1 MPDMNRH
8 LDSVGK
14 GFTDFL
20 TPPPEGVIRFTVGQ
34 PDFTTPEGIRE
45 VAIQSLRDGE
55 TSYTRPGGSEEL
67 CRTVARFLDERC
79 GIEVGWEDVVVTP
92 GCKQAL
98 LYALMGLG
106 NPGDEV
112 LLLAPAWPTYD
123 AQIRLVGMTP
133 VHVPTHRPSFHP
145 DMEAL
150 EAAVT
155 EKTKF
160 IFLNSPNNPT
170 GAVYTPEETK
180 ALVDLAIRHDLWI
193 IDDMIYATMVWSDHP
208 YTSPATI
215 EGGWER
221 TITIGGWSK
230 SWAMTGW
237 RLGFCAGPPEAARA
251 LHLCQT
257 SAATHVPTFL
267 MKAAAFALFD
277 DAGRMPMHDAFGERR
292 EVVFEELSN
301 IPQLSVNKPEG
312 AFYIIIDITDTG
324 MDDRTFARRALSEAQ
339 VQLVPA
345 SLMQGGEGYCRI
357 SYAASIDDIRE
368 GCRRL
373 REWLA
378 ELSEKHQY

>member
-1 MPDMNRH
+1 MPSMNQH
-8 LDSVGK
+8 LDGVGK
-14 GFTDFL
+14 GFADFL
-20 TPPPEGVIRFTVGQ
+20 VPPPEGVIRFTVGQ
-34 PDFTTPEGIRE
+34 PDFVTPENIRE
-45 VAIQSLRDGE
+45 VAIQSIRDGE

-67 CRTVARFLDERC
+67 CKTVSRFLDERYD
-79 GIEVGWEDVVVTP
+79 IKVGWEDVVVTP
-92 GCKQAL
+92 GCKQAI

-133 VHVPTHRPSFHP
+133 VHVPTKRPSFHP
-145 DMEAL
+145 DIQAL
-150 EAAVT
+150 EDAIT
-155 EKTKF
+155 DKTKF
-160 IFLNSPNNPT
+160 IFVNSPNNPT
-170 GAVYTPEETK
+170 GAVYTPEETRE
-180 ALVDLAIRHDLWI
+180 LVELAIKHDLWI
-193 IDDMIYATMVWSDHP
+193 IDDMIYATMVWSEHP

-257 SAATHVPTFL
+257 SAATHVPTFS

-277 DAGRMPMHDAFGERR
+277 DEERLPMHNAFEERR
-292 EVVFEELSN
+292 GVIFKELSN

-312 AFYIIIDITDTG
+312 AFYIIIDVTG
-324 MDDRTFARRALSEAQ
+324 TGLDDKTFARRALEEAQ

-345 SLMQGGEGYCRI
+345 SLMQGGEGFCRI
-357 SYAASIDDIRE
+357 SYATSILNIQE

-378 ELSEKHQY
+378 KICG